1 MITVNALSRLR
12 ELVRDARAAGK
23 TIGFLPTMGALH
35 EGHLSLLRLA
45 RSECGFCVVS
55 IFVNPLQF
63 APGEDFTRYPR
74 TPEKDAALLDSAG
87 ADLLY
92 LPNPETFYPPDF
104 STSVDVTGVSEAGE
118 GRVRPGHFRGVATV
132 VTKLFLQVLPDA
144 AYFGRKD
151 LQQIAV
157 IRRLIRDLD
166 FPIRLSAGETIREAD
181 GLAASSRNAYLSAAE
196 RESAGALSR
205 ALFAA
210 RRRAREGVS
219 DANALARAV
228 RADLEAAGLDVN
240 YVEVVDPE
248 TMRALPAVKPGCALA
263 AAVRVGKTR
272 LIDNVTLLDA

>member
-1 MITVNALSRLR
+1 MITVEALPHLR
-12 ELVRDARAAGK
+12 ELVREARAGGK

-104 STSVDVTGVSEAGE
+104 STSVDVAGVSEAGE

-196 RESAGALSR
+196 RERAAALPR

-210 RRRAREGVS
+210 RKQAREGVS
-219 DANALARAV
+219 DANALERAV
-228 RADLEAAGLDVN
+228 RADLEAAGLEVN

-248 TMRALPAVKPGCALA
+248 TMRALSAVKPGCALA